1 MRGRWRCEWV
11 ARVEG
16 YELGKEKY
24 PHDNTM
30 TDTEIKINA
39 LLRPN
44 IRSLKPY
51 SSARDEFSGSAAA
64 QVFLDAN
71 ENSIGS
77 PLDTDYRRYPDPQQ
91 GVLKQAIARLKGV
104 NPDRIFLGNG
114 SDEAIDLLFRAFC
127 EPGADHAIILP
138 PTYGMYAVQAGIQ
151 GSGVRKAPL
160 RPDFSPDAEAVR
172 AATDAHSKLLFLC
185 SPNNPTGNDLP
196 EDFILK
202 MLGDFPGLVVLDEA
216 YADFSETPSRVAL
229 LDEFPNLVI
238 LQTLSKA
245 WGLAGLRIG
254 MAFAHPFIINI
265 LNKIKYPYNLNS
277 VTTRL
282 ATEALSRENQM
293 TANAATL
300 LAGRARLEAA
310 LPGIP
315 CVQTVFPSQ
324 ANFLL
329 VRVTDADGIYQY
341 LIGQGIVVRNRTR
354 EMHCENCLRI
364 TVGTFEENER
374 LIAALANYKS

>member
-1 MRGRWRCEWV
+1 
-11 ARVEG
+11 
-16 YELGKEKY
+16 
-24 PHDNTM
+24 M

-51 SSARDEFSGSAAA
+51 SSARDEFSGGSAA
-64 QVFLDAN
+64 QVLLDAN
-71 ENSIGS
+71 ENSIGG

-91 GVLKQAIARLKGV
+91 GVLKQALARLKGV
-104 NPDRIFLGNG
+104 NRDRIFLGNG

-127 EPGADHAIILP
+127 EPGTDHAIILP

-151 GSGVRKAPL
+151 GAEVRPAPL
-160 RPDFSPDAEAVR
+160 RPDFSPDVEAVR
-172 AATDAHSKLLFLC
+172 TATDAHSKLLFLC
-185 SPNNPTGNDLP
+185 SPNNPTGNDLS

-202 MLGDFPGLVVLDEA
+202 MLGDFPGLIVLDEA
-216 YADFSETPSRVAL
+216 YADFSKTPSRVAL
-229 LDEFPNLVI
+229 LDEFPNLII

-265 LNKIKYPYNLNS
+265 LNKIKYPYNLNA

-282 ATEALSRENQM
+282 ATEALNRENQM
-293 TANAATL
+293 KANAATL
-300 LAGRARLEAA
+300 LAGRARLQAA

-315 CVQTVFPSQ
+315 CVQAVFPSQ

-329 VRVTDADGIYQY
+329 VRVTDADDIYQY

-354 EMHCENCLRI
+354 EMHCENCVRI
-364 TVGTFEENER
+364 TVGTPEENER
-374 LIAALANYKS
+374 LIAVLSKYKS